1 MSERSEFPRRVEPR
15 EAQGT
20 DAAPPHRHASRR
32 EAVLVT
38 FAASKVTRTRSV
50 WKLCFKHGTRYLRKA
65 SLTRVFRVFRL
76 VNTLQQHYGIG
87 DRDVYAHDVISNK
100 TAGEGAGLYTPAAEP
115 EPERLQQPSSPRR

>member
-20 DAAPPHRHASRR
+20 DAALPHRHASRR

-50 WKLCFKHGTRYLRKA
+50 WKLCFKHGNRYLRKA
-65 SLTRVFRVFRL
+65 SLTRVF
-76 VNTLQQHYGIG
+76 
-87 DRDVYAHDVISNK
+87 
-100 TAGEGAGLYTPAAEP
+100 
-115 EPERLQQPSSPRR
+115 ERPL

>member
-1 MSERSEFPRRVEPR
+1 MFERSEFPRRVEPR

-20 DAAPPHRHASRR
+20 DAAPPHRHAPRR

-65 SLTRVFRVFRL
+65 SLTRVFP
-76 VNTLQQHYGIG
+76 LQQHYGIG
-87 DRDVYAHDVISNK
+87 DRDVYAHDVMSNK

-115 EPERLQQPSSPRR
+115 EPERLQQPYEPTR

>member
-38 FAASKVTRTRSV
+38 FAAVKSHPHAQRVEALLQAR
-50 WKLCFKHGTRYLRKA
+50 H
-65 SLTRVFRVFRL
+65 SLPQKGLSDPGF
-76 VNTLQQHYGIG
+76 
-87 DRDVYAHDVISNK
+87 HDQPADK
-100 TAGEGAGLYTPAAEP
+100 YPAATL
-115 EPERLQQPSSPRR
+115 RDR

>member
-1 MSERSEFPRRVEPR
+1 MFERSEFPHRPGLR

-50 WKLCFKHGTRYLRKA
+50 WKPCFKHGTRYLRKA
-65 SLTRVFRVFRL
+65 SLTLRFPRVSAIDINNL
-76 VNTLQQHYGIG
+76 
-87 DRDVYAHDVISNK
+87 
-100 TAGEGAGLYTPAAEP
+100 
-115 EPERLQQPSSPRR
+115 